1 MPRLRAART
10 GEPLRVRLRLTS
22 VRLTEARCW
31 SGTSSVSW
39 PVGRRKLADA
49 KGIGLRY
56 QATRADRL
64 QVLGATHT

>member
-22 VRLTEARCW
+22 VRLTEAQCW

-39 PVGRRKLADA
+39 PRKLADA
-49 KGIGLRY
+49 KETGLRY